1 MTGQLMTSYLL
12 TLVVVVFTSIGHILL
27 KLAAT
32 RAAESGGRIYL
43 HPLSVAG
50 YGIFAFVSFVSIY
63 AMKGLDMKVF
73 FALNS
78 LTYICIPIL
87 AFLVLRESFTCN
99 KVAGVIIISIG
110 VLLFNL

>member
-1 MTGQLMTSYLL
+1 MTETLMIYYLL
-12 TLVVVVFTSIGHILL
+12 TLVVVVFTSIGHLLL
-27 KLAAT
+27 KMAAT
-32 RAAESGGRIYL
+32 RVAESGGRIYT
-43 HPLSVAG
+43 HPLSLAG
-50 YGIFAFVSFVSIY
+50 YGIFAFVAFLSIY

-87 AFLVLRESFTCN
+87 AFLVLRESFNRN
-99 KVAGVIIISIG
+99 KVIGVIVISFG

>member
-1 MTGQLMTSYLL
+1 MTDQLMIYYLL
-12 TLVVVVFTSIGHILL
+12 TLVVVIFTSIGHLLL
-27 KLAAT
+27 KMAT
-32 RAAESGGRIYL
+32 IRVAESGGRIYT
-43 HPLSVAG
+43 HPLSLAG
-50 YGIFAFVSFVSIY
+50 YGIFAFVALLSIY

-87 AFLVLRESFTCN
+87 AFLVLKESFTRN
-99 KVAGVIIISIG
+99 KVIGVIIISIG

>member
-1 MTGQLMTSYLL
+1 MTDALMMPYLL
-12 TLVVVVFTSIGHILL
+12 TLIVVVFTSIGHLLL
-27 KLAAT
+27 KIAAT
-32 RAAESGGRIYL
+32 RVAESGGRLYT
-43 HPLSVAG
+43 HPLSVTG
-50 YGIFAFVSFVSIY
+50 YGIFAFVAFLSIY

-87 AFLVLRESFTCN
+87 AYLVLRESVTRN
-99 KVAGVIIISIG
+99 KVIGVIIISIG